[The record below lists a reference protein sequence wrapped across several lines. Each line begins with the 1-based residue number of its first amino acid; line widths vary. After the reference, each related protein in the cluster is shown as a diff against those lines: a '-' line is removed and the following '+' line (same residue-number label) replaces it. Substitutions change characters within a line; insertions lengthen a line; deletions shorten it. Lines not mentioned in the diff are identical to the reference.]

1 MEPISNYETLYSTAL
16 AILTAIITG
25 GFVLIFVEIGNRK
38 KREAD
43 KFEIEFHPFIHKLS
57 AYLRFINW
65 CSHHIIYPEELDEY
79 EAQLKDIM
87 KSLGSYGSKLILSG
101 GDYGLESFSSE
112 KLDCIAFDINNVW
125 YWHDKMHPCRPIM
138 NRNLMGIEEQIKKE
152 LKEINPVYLSM
163 PIDMNLVAKVSGD
176 FYTDI
181 YQPIEHVP
189 GNHEAYVEHYGRQTI
204 FVLVAVLC
212 VLGLLSAML
221 FFRLKM
227 ITLQISVMI
236 VIALLLAC
244 LLLLGIDIKKQIRWH
259 YKMQNKIFGVFKLI
273 GKIVNKFTNGTVI
286 SFWCTIIIAGLIVAM
301 YFAQTSYGV
310 IGLASLFFLAETP
323 LQIYKIIYEIYAKKA
338 EYSESLVN
346 NITRCW
352 IIYNIVNSV
361 LVMGL
366 LYAFLF
372 SVANANMFGIST
384 SGYFFIILATSCII
398 SLWSYHSYYTIDK
411 EGRKYP
417 TGMIYSYAPRFV
429 IMLAFVVYYC
439 FEYIDSVSIS
449 NFVPALLVTYMGVDR
464 LYGMYIGVRSSAPK
478 EYDMIYEDTKKWI
491 RKERKMD
498 I

>member
-38 KREAD
+38 HREAD
-43 KFEIEFHPFIHKLS
+43 KFEIEFRPFIHKLS

-65 CSHHIIYPEELDEY
+65 CSFCIKYPEKMDEY
-79 EAQLKDIM
+79 EAEFKDLI
-87 KSLGSYGSKLILSG
+87 KSLNNYGSRLIMAG
-101 GDYGLESFSSE
+101 GDYGLEYFSSE
-112 KLDCIAFDINNVW
+112 KLDCIALEINNVW

-138 NRNLMGIEEQIKKE
+138 DRNLIGIEEQIKKE

-163 PIDMNLVAKVSGD
+163 PIDLDLVAKVSGD

-181 YQPIEHVP
+181 YEPIKHVP
-189 GNHEAYVEHYGRQTI
+189 GNHEAYVEHYGRQTLL
-204 FVLVAVLC
+204 VLTAVLC

-221 FFRLKM
+221 FFQLKM
-227 ITLQISVMI
+227 IVIQASVMI
-236 VIALLLAC
+236 VIALLLAS

-259 YKMQNKIFGVFKLI
+259 YKMQNKILGVFKSI
-273 GKIVNKFTNGTVI
+273 GKVMNKFTNGTVI
-286 SFWCTIIIAGLIVAM
+286 SFWCTIIIAGIIVAM
-301 YFAQTSYGV
+301 YYAQTRYEFYG
-310 IGLASLFFLAETP
+310 LFALFFLAETP

-338 EYSESLVN
+338 EYSESLIN

-361 LVMGL
+361 VVTGL
-366 LYAFLF
+366 LYVFLF

-384 SGYFFIILATSCII
+384 SGYFLIILAISCII
-398 SLWSYHSYYTIDK
+398 SLWSYHSYYTVDK
-411 EGRKYP
+411 DSRNNP
-417 TGMIYSYAPRFV
+417 TRMIYSYAPRLV

-439 FEYIDSVSIS
+439 FEYIGNVSLS
-449 NFVPALLVTYMGVDR
+449 NLVPALFVAYMGVDR
-464 LYGMYIGVRSSAPK
+464 LYGMYMGVRSSAPE
-478 EYDMIYEDTKKWI
+478 EYRLIYEDTKKWI

-498 I
+498 V